1 MDRAVILLGVLLAA
15 FGALLAALGS
25 PPIAAALIVIAGVVA
40 VAAGLWLR
48 RGRPAEVPKAFHY
61 VGRDGAPVGEFG
73 NDPYATLQLSR
84 DDAARAIATGL
95 YARGKAP
102 PMPPD
107 ERIRRERMAARQA
120 EAAREAE
127 LNAIADGLRGLKSRN
142 ELAATRIPEWRARI
156 EAWIDAD
163 LKARAE
169 KGEQVPPQ
177 AIEWMRDFGDV
188 PKKDWRRH
196 LLRHLRRLG
205 YRHYQ
210 EGEW

>member
-48 RGRPAEVPKAFHY
+48 RGRRADVPKAFHY

-73 NDPYATLQLSR
+73 NDPYETLQLSR

-205 YRHYQ
+205 YRHYR